1 MLCTITVT
9 RRTSEILT
17 IPLTPRMQNVT
28 TLWNEVCQLEGDPLN
43 QIKSVYDART
53 FPIEFRHYFCQII
66 EHERWDQID
75 PDDPHH
81 ERAARGKYKT
91 PKRPDIF
98 RTTRLMMVPKSL
110 MYFQKCLNIG

>member
-1 MLCTITVT
+1 MKFSFLAELKLQMLCTITVT
-9 RRTSEILT
+9 RRTSESMT
-17 IPLTPRMQNVT
+17 IYLTPRMQNVT

-66 EHERWDQID
+66 EDERWDQID

-81 ERAARGKYKT
+81 ERAARG
-91 PKRPDIF
+91 
-98 RTTRLMMVPKSL
+98 
-110 MYFQKCLNIG
+110 